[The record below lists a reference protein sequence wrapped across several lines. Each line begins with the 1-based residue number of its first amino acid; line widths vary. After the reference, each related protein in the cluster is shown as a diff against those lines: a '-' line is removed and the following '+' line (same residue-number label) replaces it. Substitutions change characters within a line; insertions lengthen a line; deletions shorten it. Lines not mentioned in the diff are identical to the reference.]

1 MFVRAAAVLTAM
13 TFAAPALAEPL
24 NAEAARHFV
33 AGKLFSFNCF
43 EGTTGSG
50 RIFADGSVAGVV
62 RMSGG
67 NTRFMHLPPGTLYAK
82 NDGICSNMKGA
93 LFNPCF
99 DLNRTSEK
107 SFRGAISG
115 LSFAYCDFV
124 RGGNAREMVASV
136 VPTVKPANG
145 APSIRH
151 GRRTKDGPATTASTR
166 TPPAEASTK
175 APAGETASA
184 NATSAPVAPAPVTA
198 VPVAPVERAEIR
210 GTVSP

>member
-13 TFAAPALAEPL
+13 TFVAPALAEPL

-33 AGKLFSFNCF
+33 AGKLFAFTCF
-43 EGTTGSG
+43 EGTSGSG

-62 RMSGG
+62 RMGGG

-93 LFNPCF
+93 LLNPCF
-99 DLNRTSEK
+99 DLNRTSDK

-124 RGGNAREMVASV
+124 RGGNAHEMIASV
-136 VPTVKPANG
+136 IPTGKSVSAT
-145 APSIRH
+145 PSIRR
-151 GRRTKDGPATTASTR
+151 GRKAPKDGPATTASI
-166 TPPAEASTK
+166 K
-175 APAGETASA
+175 APAAEAAPA
-184 NATSAPVAPAPVTA
+184 NAPAATPAPVVA
-198 VPVAPVERAEIR
+198 APVAPVERAEIR
-210 GTVSP
+210 SSIAP

>member
-1 MFVRAAAVLTAM
+1 MFVRAAAVLTAI

-33 AGKLFSFNCF
+33 AGKLFSFSCF

-62 RMSGG
+62 RTGGG

-93 LFNPCF
+93 LINPCF
-99 DLNRTSEK
+99 DLNRTSDK

-124 RGGNAREMVASV
+124 RGGSAREMIASV
-136 VPTVKPANG
+136 IPTEKSVSAT
-145 APSIRH
+145 PSIRR
-151 GRRTKDGPATTASTR
+151 GRKALKEGPATTASTKA
-166 TPPAEASTK
+166 PVSAPAEAAAK
-175 APAGETASA
+175 
-184 NATSAPVAPAPVTA
+184 PAPVTA
-198 VPVAPVERAEIR
+198 APVAPVERAEIR
-210 GTVSP
+210 SSIAP

>member
-13 TFAAPALAEPL
+13 TFAVPALAEPL
-24 NAEAARHFV
+24 NSEAARHFV
-33 AGKLFSFNCF
+33 AGKLFAFTCF

-62 RMSGG
+62 RMGGG

-99 DLNRTSEK
+99 DLTRTSEK

-124 RGGNAREMVASV
+124 RGGNAREMIASV
-136 VPTVKPANG
+136 IPTEKPLSTT
-145 APSIRH
+145 PSIRH
-151 GRRTKDGPATTASTR
+151 GRKVPKDAPATTASTKA
-166 TPPAEASTK
+166 PVSAAAEAAAK
-175 APAGETASA
+175 
-184 NATSAPVAPAPVTA
+184 PAPVTA
-198 VPVAPVERAEIR
+198 APVAPVERAEIR
-210 GTVSP
+210 SSISP

>member
-13 TFAAPALAEPL
+13 TFAAPAFAEPL

-33 AGKLFSFNCF
+33 AGKLFSFTCF

-62 RMSGG
+62 RMGGG

-93 LFNPCF
+93 LINPCF
-99 DLNRTSEK
+99 DLSRTSDK

-115 LSFAYCDFV
+115 LGFAYCDFV
-124 RGGNAREMVASV
+124 RGGNAREMIASV
-136 VPTVKPANG
+136 IPTGRPVSVM
-145 APSIRH
+145 PSIRH
-151 GRRTKDGPATTASTR
+151 GRKAPKDGPATTASI
-166 TPPAEASTK
+166 K
-175 APAGETASA
+175 APAAEAA
-184 NATSAPVAPAPVTA
+184 PPNAPAVTPAPVVA
-198 VPVAPVERAEIR
+198 APVAPVERAEIR

>member
-33 AGKLFSFNCF
+33 AGKLFSFSCF

-50 RIFADGSVAGVV
+50 RIFADGSVAGVM
-62 RMSGG
+62 RTSGG

-99 DLNRTSEK
+99 DLNRTSDK
-107 SFRGAISG
+107 
-115 LSFAYCDFV
+115 
-124 RGGNAREMVASV
+124 
-136 VPTVKPANG
+136 T
-145 APSIRH
+145 H
-151 GRRTKDGPATTASTR
+151 GRTVDAHWFAIIMVL
-166 TPPAEASTK
+166 AAL
-175 APAGETASA
+175 
-184 NATSAPVAPAPVTA
+184 VHA
-198 VPVAPVERAEIR
+198 VLSLREDK
-210 GTVSP
+210 

>member
-1 MFVRAAAVLTAM
+1 MFVRAAAVFTAV

-24 NAEAARHFV
+24 SAEAARHFV
-33 AGKLFSFNCF
+33 AGKLFAFTCF

-93 LFNPCF
+93 LINPCF
-99 DLNRTSEK
+99 DLNRTSDK

-115 LSFAYCDFV
+115 LSFAYCDFT
-124 RGGNAREMVASV
+124 RGGSAREMIASV
-136 VPTVKPANG
+136 IPSERQASVM
-145 APSIRH
+145 PSIR
-151 GRRTKDGPATTASTR
+151 R
-166 TPPAEASTK
+166 
-175 APAGETASA
+175 
-184 NATSAPVAPAPVTA
+184 
-198 VPVAPVERAEIR
+198 
-210 GTVSP
+210 

>member
-33 AGKLFSFNCF
+33 AGKLFSFTCF

-62 RMSGG
+62 RMGGG

-82 NDGICSNMKGA
+82 SEGICSNMKGA

-99 DLNRTSEK
+99 DLNRTSDK

-124 RGGNAREMVASV
+124 RGGNAREMIASV
-136 VPTVKPANG
+136 VPSEKPG
-145 APSIRH
+145 STAPSIR
-151 GRRTKDGPATTASTR
+151 RSRKALKDGPATTASTR
-166 TPPAEASTK
+166 AA
-175 APAGETASA
+175 AASA
-184 NATSAPVAPAPVTA
+184 NAPAATPAPVTA
-198 VPVAPVERAEIR
+198 APVAPVERAEIR

>member
-33 AGKLFSFNCF
+33 AGKLFSFTCF

-62 RMSGG
+62 RTGGG

-93 LFNPCF
+93 LINPCF
-99 DLNRTSEK
+99 DLSRTSDK

-124 RGGNAREMVASV
+124 RGGNAREMIASV
-136 VPTVKPANG
+136 IPTGRPAS
-145 APSIRH
+145 ATPSIRH
-151 GRRTKDGPATTASTR
+151 GRKALKDGPATTASTR
-166 TPPAEASTK
+166 APAAEAS
-175 APAGETASA
+175 SA
-184 NATSAPVAPAPVTA
+184 NAPAATPARVTAAPIAPDTAAPVAP
-198 VPVAPVERAEIR
+198 VARAEIP
-210 GTVSP
+210 SSIAP

>member
-33 AGKLFSFNCF
+33 AGKLFSFSCF

-62 RMSGG
+62 RTGGG

-93 LFNPCF
+93 LLNPCF

-124 RGGNAREMVASV
+124 RGGTGREMIASV
-136 VPTVKPANG
+136 IPSEKPAG
-145 APSIRH
+145 ATASIRR
-151 GRRTKDGPATTASTR
+151 GRKAALKDAPATTASTK
-166 TPPAEASTK
+166 PPAAAA
-175 APAGETASA
+175 APA
-184 NATSAPVAPAPVTA
+184 SAPAATPAPVTA
-198 VPVAPVERAEIR
+198 APVAPVERAEIR

>member
-13 TFAAPALAEPL
+13 IFAAPALAEPL

-33 AGKLFSFNCF
+33 AGKLFSFSCF

-62 RMSGG
+62 RTGGG

-93 LFNPCF
+93 LINPCF
-99 DLNRTSEK
+99 DLNRTSDK

-124 RGGNAREMVASV
+124 RGGSAREMIASV
-136 VPTVKPANG
+136 IPTEKPVSAT
-145 APSIRH
+145 PSIRR
-151 GRRTKDGPATTASTR
+151 GRKVLKDKDAPATTAST
-166 TPPAEASTK
+166 K
-175 APAGETASA
+175 APVSAPAAAAASA
-184 NATSAPVAPAPVTA
+184 SAPAATPAPVTA
-198 VPVAPVERAEIR
+198 APVAPVERAEIR

>member
-33 AGKLFSFNCF
+33 AGKLFSFTCF

-62 RMSGG
+62 RMGGG

-99 DLNRTSEK
+99 DLTRTSEK

-124 RGGNAREMVASV
+124 RGGNAREMIASV
-136 VPTVKPANG
+136 IPTEKPLSTT
-145 APSIRH
+145 PSIRH
-151 GRRTKDGPATTASTR
+151 GRKVPKDAPATTASTKA
-166 TPPAEASTK
+166 PVSAAAEAAAK
-175 APAGETASA
+175 
-184 NATSAPVAPAPVTA
+184 PAPVTA
-198 VPVAPVERAEIR
+198 APVAPVERAEIR
-210 GTVSP
+210 SSISP

>member
-33 AGKLFSFNCF
+33 AGKLFSFSCF

-62 RMSGG
+62 RTGGG

-93 LFNPCF
+93 LINPCF
-99 DLNRTSEK
+99 DLNRTSDK

-124 RGGNAREMVASV
+124 RGGSAREMIASV
-136 VPTVKPANG
+136 IPSEKPVSAT
-145 APSIRH
+145 PSIRR
-151 GRRTKDGPATTASTR
+151 GRKVLKDGPATTAST
-166 TPPAEASTK
+166 K
-175 APAGETASA
+175 APAPAAAPASA
-184 NATSAPVAPAPVTA
+184 PAATPAPVTA
-198 VPVAPVERAEIR
+198 APVAPVERAEIR

>member
-33 AGKLFSFNCF
+33 AGKLFSFSCF

-62 RMSGG
+62 RTGGG

-93 LFNPCF
+93 LINPCF

-124 RGGNAREMVASV
+124 RGGSAREMIASV
-136 VPTVKPANG
+136 IPTEKPVSG
-145 APSIRH
+145 TPSIRR
-151 GRRTKDGPATTASTR
+151 GRKALKDGPATTAST
-166 TPPAEASTK
+166 K
-175 APAGETASA
+175 APAAAAASA
-184 NATSAPVAPAPVTA
+184 SAPAATTTPAPVTA
-198 VPVAPVERAEIR
+198 APVAPVERAEIR

>member
-13 TFAAPALAEPL
+13 TFAAPAFAEPL
-24 NAEAARHFV
+24 NAETARHFV
-33 AGKLFSFNCF
+33 AGKLFSFTCF

-82 NDGICSNMKGA
+82 NEGICSNMKGA
-93 LFNPCF
+93 LLNPCF
-99 DLNRTSEK
+99 DLNRTSDK

-124 RGGNAREMVASV
+124 RGGNAREMIASV
-136 VPTVKPANG
+136 IPSEKPSSTG
-145 APSIRH
+145 PSIRH
-151 GRRTKDGPATTASTR
+151 GRKASKDGPATTGSI
-166 TPPAEASTK
+166 K
-175 APAGETASA
+175 APAAAAPA
-184 NATSAPVAPAPVTA
+184 NAPAATPAPTTAAPVAPVTA
-198 VPVAPVERAEIR
+198 APVAPVERAEIR
-210 GTVSP
+210 SSISP

>member
-33 AGKLFSFNCF
+33 AGKLFSFSCF

-62 RMSGG
+62 RMGGG
-67 NTRFMHLPPGTLYAK
+67 NTRFMHMPPGTLYAK

-99 DLNRTSEK
+99 DLNRTSDK

-124 RGGNAREMVASV
+124 RGGSAREMIASV
-136 VPTVKPANG
+136 IPTEKPAG
-145 APSIRH
+145 VTPSIRH
-151 GRRTKDGPATTASTR
+151 GRKALKDGPATTAST
-166 TPPAEASTK
+166 K
-175 APAGETASA
+175 APV
-184 NATSAPVAPAPVTA
+184 SAPAPAAASPSAAPATPAPVTA
-198 VPVAPVERAEIR
+198 APVAPVERAEIR